1 MPRGAK
7 PVFTPEQDREIAARY
22 QAGETLRQIGA
33 SYGVT
38 YRPVSASLA
47 RSGITPRAP
56 SDYGWKPT
64 PENAAEVERLW
75 REGFSVPKI
84 ARTVSTRND
93 TVSHVLRERGIEAR
107 YGGKNRRFSDSQV
120 ETLAA
125 EYRAG
130 ASLTELVRRHGGSP
144 ALIRNAFR
152 RHGVPLRNKGNH
164 KEYWPPERVAWLR
177 EQYENGRSNVDIA
190 RELGLA
196 ARTIGNK
203 LLSLGIAPRGPVLK
217 GPAHHSWRGGVS
229 ITDGGYIQVKMPDDD
244 PMIAMRNADGY
255 VLEHRLVMARKLGRP
270 LLPAENPHHKNLIR
284 TDNDP
289 SNLELWLTS
298 QPSGARVADL
308 LEWSLTLLDRYM
320 PDALAPD
327 WRDVPWPEEIT

>member
-7 PVFTPEQDREIAARY
+7 PFFTPEQDREVAARY

-38 YRPVSASLA
+38 YRPVAASLS

-75 REGFSVPKI
+75 REGMSVPKI
-84 ARTVSTRND
+84 ARAVSTRND
-93 TVSHVLRERGIEAR
+93 TISRVLRDRGIEAR
-107 YGGKNRRFSDSQV
+107 FGGQNRRFNDSQI
-120 ETLAA
+120 EMLAA

-130 ASLTELVRRHGGSP
+130 ASLTELARRHGGSP

-152 RHGVPLRNKGNH
+152 RNGVQTRNKGNH

-177 EQYENGRSNVDIA
+177 EQYEAGRSNVDIA
-190 RELGLA
+190 QELGLA
-196 ARTIGNK
+196 ARTVGNK
-203 LLSLGIAPRGPVLK
+203 LLSLDIAPRGPVLK
-217 GPAHHSWRGGVS
+217 GPAHHSWKGGRS
-229 ITDGGYIQVKMPDDD
+229 NHGGYTEVKLPDDD
-244 PMIAMRNADGY
+244 PMVSMRTRSGY

-270 LLPAENPHHKNLIR
+270 LLPDERPHHKNLVR
-284 TDNDP
+284 SDNEP
-289 SNLELWLTS
+289 GNLELWLTS

-320 PDALAPD
+320 PDVLVPG
-327 WRDVPWPEEIT
+327 WRDTSRPTGIA